1 MEQIK
6 LMDTFMQLKYVKYSR
21 NIIDNILYKRYIYIL
36 LCYIFIFS
44 SYFHYMNIK

>member
-21 NIIDNILYKRYIYIL
+21 NIIDNILYKTYIYIYYYIIYL
-36 LCYIFIFS
+36 SFHLIFI
-44 SYFHYMNIK
+44 I